1 MQTPLQDHRIWRL
14 SSRFFGGT
22 LENCPPSPRTECC
35 CADLALW
42 VKHHDLNTWPMHL
55 QWNKYQGL
63 KQFAIILKLLQPSR
77 TLWLLRVKRQGG
89 GRSYLDAI
97 FTEWAIQ
104 EMPMM
109 AENFPKCQLMPCELW
124 SLALTGLCT
133 VRIKRM
139 PSVCPQDVYILRYI
153 WSFFSQP
160 CNRIDQDLTSLQ

>member
-63 KQFAIILKLLQPSR
+63 KQFAIILKLLGPSR

-104 EMPMM
+104 EMPVM
-109 AENFPKCQLMPCELW
+109 AENFPKCQLMRCELW
-124 SLALTGLCT
+124 SLALTRLCT
-133 VRIKRM
+133 VQITRM
-139 PSVCPQDVYILRYI
+139 PSFVPHIGTFLRILPYI

-160 CNRIDQDLTSLQ
+160 CTD